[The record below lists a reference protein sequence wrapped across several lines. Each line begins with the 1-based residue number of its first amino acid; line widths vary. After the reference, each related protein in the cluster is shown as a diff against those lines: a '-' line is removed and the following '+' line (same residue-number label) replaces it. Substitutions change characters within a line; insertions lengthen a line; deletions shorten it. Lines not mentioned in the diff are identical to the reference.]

1 MSKKELRCTVHL
13 KPIYMTAK
21 RLLNQY
27 NCYGWVGY
35 FNATLCNA
43 LNDLLGFQFVMFLI
57 VKILSRTI
65 IIWLR
70 FQLEESTFED
80 DVDELTP
87 SLMVTSKA
95 SHVEKTIATTTT
107 NGATEGRLYGPIDKV
122 RYLFWLFN
130 RTFVVLVP
138 LERLAWDSTLSLRR
152 QFISQTSLYFWKI
165 ANLLFCLLSRTSNL
179 RRVKKWSKSHQV
191 S

>member
-1 MSKKELRCTVHL
+1 M
-13 KPIYMTAK
+13 
-21 RLLNQY
+21 
-27 NCYGWVGY
+27 GY
-35 FNATLCNA
+35 FNATLWNA

-122 RYLFWLFN
+122 LYLF
-130 RTFVVLVP
+130 
-138 LERLAWDSTLSLRR
+138 
-152 QFISQTSLYFWKI
+152 
-165 ANLLFCLLSRTSNL
+165 
-179 RRVKKWSKSHQV
+179 
-191 S
+191 